1 MVYAFIVSP
10 SSCTVL
16 LLQRREDM
24 TSTVAT
30 MADLHDKDHVI
41 QLGVRL
47 RGIAREN
54 VWRVRTARYIGSC
67 SA

>member
-1 MVYAFIVSP
+1 
-10 SSCTVL
+10 
-16 LLQRREDM
+16 M